1 MGNRTLK
8 HSGGMQ
14 INFPGGAAAARGD
27 HRSANALRAFVISAA
42 LALPPLAMSAQTFDV
57 SLPEDNLR
65 AVSDGMPQVM
75 APAAA
80 STRSKRFTDEA
91 SVGIRALSLKG
102 ETRIAPLSWSP
113 DVVPWRGEKV
123 DKVDVIEDGQPVTRY
138 WSELEPAARRNL
150 LSNSY
155 TTTQIIEIKSDG
167 SLSIIPVTGSLKR
180 KTYTLVYNNFRY
192 MDAPCS
198 PADPGAGRLLVG
210 VGLRVEATIKAKEN
224 GIGIGLPKLALSASS
239 GKLEGAL
246 KSEII
251 GMASSSTLSEVAGGS
266 ATSADYDSL
275 VKASS
280 AYSVANALM
289 ESNDFFAV
297 PHVVG
302 FVDLRGAG
310 SCRQAMDAALAK
322 GPPGLPE

>member
-1 MGNRTLK
+1 MGTRTAKQL
-8 HSGGMQ
+8 GEMQ
-14 INFPGGAAAARGD
+14 ASRSGGAAGARGNPP
-27 HRSANALRAFVISAA
+27 SPNALRALVISAA
-42 LALPPLAMSAQTFDV
+42 LALLHPAMSAQTFDV
-57 SLPEDNLR
+57 SLPEDSLR
-65 AVSDGMPQVM
+65 AVSAGMPQVM
-75 APAAA
+75 AQAPAAQ
-80 STRSKRFTDEA
+80 RNKRFPDEA
-91 SVGIRALSLKG
+91 TVGIRALSLKG
-102 ETRIAPLSWSP
+102 ETRIAPLAWSP
-113 DVVPWRGEKV
+113 DVIPWRGEKV
-123 DKVDVIEDGQPVTRY
+123 DKVDVIEDGQSVTRY
-138 WSELEPAARRNL
+138 WSELEPGARRNL

-180 KTYTLVYNNFRY
+180 KTYILVYNNFRY

-198 PADPGAGRLLVG
+198 AADPGAGRLLVG
-210 VGLRVEATIKAKEN
+210 VGLRVEATIKAKES
-224 GIGIGLPKLALSASS
+224 GIGLGLPKLALSASS

-310 SCRQAMDAALAK
+310 SCQQAMEAALAK
-322 GPPGLPE
+322 GPAGLPG

>member
-1 MGNRTLK
+1 MDIKMLTNAK
-8 HSGGMQ
+8 GMRARL
-14 INFPGGAAAARGD
+14 PDGERAAQRDNA
-27 HRSANALRAFVISAA
+27 SPKALRALFIGAALSLFHPAAFAQTVDITLPEETLRAISA
-42 LALPPLAMSAQTFDV
+42 
-57 SLPEDNLR
+57 E
-65 AVSDGMPQVM
+65 MPDVM
-75 APAAA
+75 APQAQRNKRIGDQAALGI
-80 STRSKRFTDEA
+80 STLT
-91 SVGIRALSLKG
+91 IKG
-102 ETRIAPLSWSP
+102 ETRISPLAWSP
-113 DVVPWRGEKV
+113 DVIPWRGQKV
-123 DKVDVIEDGQPVTRY
+123 ETVNVVEDGHLVTKY

-167 SLSIIPVTGSLKR
+167 TLSIIPVTGSLKR
-180 KTYTLVYNNFRY
+180 KSYTLVYNNFRY

-198 PADPGAGRLLVG
+198 AADPGAGRLLVG

-310 SCRQAMDAALAK
+310 SCQAAMDASQ
-322 GPPGLPE
+322 GPPQ